1 MAWFRKDKKPLKA
14 EDKRDVPS
22 DLFDKCKGCGDILY
36 AEKLIQ
42 NFQVC
47 PACGYHFRITS
58 DKYLEILVD
67 EGFWTF
73 KSVHFRQI
81 GCSSRLPNFYILELN
96 YVCPQLFLLEN
107 FL

>member
-42 NFQVC
+42 NFKVC

-67 EGFWTF
+67 EGSDRTGMVFQVESYLAET
-73 KSVHFRQI
+73 
-81 GCSSRLPNFYILELN
+81 LEDF
-96 YVCPQLFLLEN
+96 V
-107 FL
+107 